1 MNIRNRLNA
10 GLLMAVLM
18 VVLGA
23 TAWADDHG
31 NFRAGPLKVVTQNLY
46 VGGDILLPLSVRH
59 EWPHLVGL
67 QEVYVVKICLD
78 PGQIFCP
85 IDQDYLEI
93 LLENLNERTESYREV
108 ATVTN
113 IDLQNL
119 PAVRRTFPRCCRTAP
134 LYSSASRIAT

>member
-1 MNIRNRLNA
+1 MNIKNRLTA
-10 GLLMAVLM
+10 GLLMAALVSPF
-18 VVLGA
+18 GTA
-23 TAWADDHG
+23 AWADNDG

-46 VGGDILLPLSVRH
+46 VGGDILLPLSVPPEDFPAAAAEVIDQILATNYPERAMKLSDLLRH

-93 LLENLNERTESYREV
+93 LL
-108 ATVTN
+108 
-113 IDLQNL
+113 
-119 PAVRRTFPRCCRTAP
+119 TAP